1 MVVPTA
7 APRRAAPLPPE
18 ERRRAIVDAALPL
31 LAERGTAVTT
41 RDLAGAAGVSEGT
54 LFNVFADKDEL
65 IDAVIAAATD
75 QAPIEQA
82 IASIDPSLSF
92 EAQLVEATELLQR
105 RTSEI
110 WRLLSK
116 LVDHHR
122 HASRS
127 RLPEITALTDLMAAH
142 ASHLDAA
149 PDEAARILR
158 SLALALT
165 HPMFCT
171 EPATA
176 ETIVDRFLH
185 GCGTR
190 TGRGTSR

>member
-1 MVVPTA
+1 MA
-7 APRRAAPLPPE
+7 APATASRRATPLPPE
-18 ERRRAIVDAALPL
+18 ARRQAIVHAALPL
-31 LAERGTAVTT
+31 LAERGLAVTT
-41 RDLAGAAGVSEGT
+41 RDLATAAQVSEGT

-82 IASIDPSLSF
+82 IAAIDGSSPF
-92 EAQLVEATELLQR
+92 EAQLVAATHLLQR

-116 LVDHHR
+116 LVDHH
-122 HASRS
+122 HHSSRN
-127 RLPEITALTDLMAAH
+127 RLPEIAALTDLMAAH
-142 ASHLDAA
+142 ADRLDAE
-149 PDEAARILR
+149 PVEAARILR

-176 ETIVDRFLH
+176 EAIVDRFLH
-185 GCGTR
+185 GC
-190 TGRGTSR
+190 SRRAEPGGSA

>member
-1 MVVPTA
+1 MVPSAT
-7 APRRAAPLPPE
+7 APRRAAPLPAE
-18 ERRRAIVDAALPL
+18 ARRRAIVDAALPL

-41 RDLAGAAGVSEGT
+41 RELAAAAAVSEGT
-54 LFNVFADKDEL
+54 LFNVFDDKDEL
-65 IDAVIAAATD
+65 IDAVVAAATD
-75 QAPIEQA
+75 QAPVEQA
-82 IASIDPSLSF
+82 IASIDASLPF
-92 EAQLVEATELLQR
+92 ETQLVAATELLQH

-122 HASRS
+122 HAPHS

-142 ASHLDAA
+142 ASRLDAA

-185 GCGTR
+185 GCGAR
-190 TGRGTSR
+190 NGRGKST

>member
-1 MVVPTA
+1 MVPPTT

-18 ERRRAIVDAALPL
+18 ERRRAIIEAALPL

-41 RDLAGAAGVSEGT
+41 RDLAGAAAVSEGT
-54 LFNVFADKDEL
+54 LFNVFADKDQL

-82 IASIDPSLSF
+82 IASIDRSLPF
-92 EAQLVEATELLQR
+92 EAQLVAATELLQH

-122 HASRS
+122 HASRR
-127 RLPEITALTDLMAAH
+127 RLPEIGALADLMAAH
-142 ASHLDAA
+142 ASHLDAPPA
-149 PDEAARILR
+149 EAARILR

-190 TGRGTSR
+190 TRREGAS

>member
-1 MVVPTA
+1 MV
-7 APRRAAPLPPE
+7 APATVSRRAAPLPPE
-18 ERRRAIVDAALPL
+18 ARRRAIVDAALPL

-41 RDLAGAAGVSEGT
+41 RELALAAGVSEGT

-65 IDAVIAAATD
+65 IDAVIDAATD

-82 IASIDPSLSF
+82 IAAIDTSLPF
-92 EAQLVEATELLQR
+92 EAQLVKATELLQH

-122 HASRS
+122 HASPS
-127 RLPEITALTDLMAAH
+127 RLPEITALTELMTVHAAR
-142 ASHLDAA
+142 LDAD
-149 PDEAARILR
+149 PPEAARILR

-190 TGRGTSR
+190 HERVGPA

>member
-1 MVVPTA
+1 MVTPTT

-18 ERRRAIVDAALPL
+18 ERRRAIVDATLPL

-41 RDLAGAAGVSEGT
+41 RDLAGAAKVSEGT

-75 QAPIEQA
+75 QAPIERA
-82 IASIDPSLSF
+82 IASIDRSLPF
-92 EAQLVEATELLQR
+92 EAQLVAATELLVR

-127 RLPEITALTDLMAAH
+127 RLPEIAALTDLMAAH
-142 ASHLDAA
+142 ASRLDAG

-158 SLALALT
+158 SLTLALT

-176 ETIVDRFLH
+176 EVIVDRFLH

-190 TGRGTSR
+190 TGRGGAT